1 MIGVFYLQ
9 SFYSIKKSVHSVESL
24 VKKAYESKYDFVALS
39 DVENLYGMI
48 QLMKFCRE
56 YKIKPIIGVQIYIY
70 FDLLKYRDIKISFL
84 VYAFDNDGI
93 NNLIKIL
100 NFIQLNNKIT
110 VTDLQK
116 FQDGIFCILSNLDF
130 ILCDILKDEIMNLT
144 IYENKTLFIFETLRF
159 FQKNIKKLFFGF
171 SLQSFLLQD
180 YAGFF
185 LNIAKKLNL
194 KVVLVNKTNYLVSE
208 EKLIYQ
214 YLYKINDYQN
224 NIKKFI
230 NPQQINEQITL
241 DVEFID
247 YKQIQERYQ
256 FYNINDF
263 ELFLDL
269 EKFLPLIKYDIS
281 PPSTVC
287 DFKHDLDCDNFKYLQ
302 KKANNFLTYYLQ
314 KNINIKKHIFY
325 IQQLQK
331 ELILIKKMNYVD
343 FFLIVFDLIQYAKNQ
358 KILIGP
364 GRGSSVGSLLC
375 FCLGITEIDPVKYNL
390 LFERFLNFQ
399 RTTVPD
405 IDIDVPDDQVTR
417 MIKYLVD
424 KYGIEHIANLIT
436 FQKYSKDSF
445 LMDLKLINQNGI
457 EINISHAKA
466 ICSRFA
472 SIIQGIPRLVGT
484 HPSGVIITKLDLSKH
499 LPIKKNSNNSV
510 ILYRV
515 QFDHKQL
522 EQLGFIKLD
531 LLNLRNLFL
540 INKIVTLIEQTNQ
553 IKIDLSNIPLNDSN
567 TYNILQKGD
576 TNYIFQ
582 LESLS
587 ARKVIERLKPKTFED
602 LVAVLSFNRPG
613 AIKFVDLYIKNRI
626 NQESKFI
633 DIEIVDNILCD
644 TYGVVLYQEQMMRI
658 ASEFAGYNLG
668 QADLFM
674 RQIMAK
680 SSESVKINLKKSFI
694 TQSVLYQR
702 TDEMAS
708 KVYDYIAKFS
718 NYIFNKSHG
727 VAYALISYRMAYL
740 KANYLLYF
748 GIVYAE
754 EYPDDYAN
762 IRTWLSQIKKY
773 IKIQKPHILY
783 SDVSNFRILNNQL
796 FLPLNFIRDISLEIC
811 RTLIKE
817 RSIKKFEN
825 FDDFKIRLKNVLNKE
840 SLQKFI
846 FAGALDNVFALTR
859 IQLLQNC
866 DFNYIEHSQYLT
878 NFRKKEFK
886 DNYDQLILKKNF
898 QNAFKFKLD
907 IID

>member
-39 DVENLYGMI
+39 DIENLYGMI
-48 QLMKFCRE
+48 QLIKFCRE

-84 VYAFDNDGI
+84 IYALDNDGI

-110 VTDLQK
+110 VMDLQK

-144 IYENKTLFIFETLRF
+144 SYENKTLFIFETLRY

-214 YLYKINDYQN
+214 YLYKINNYQN
-224 NIKKFI
+224 NIKKII
-230 NPQQINEQITL
+230 NSQQIDEQITL

-247 YKQIQERYQ
+247 YQQIQERYQ

-263 ELFLDL
+263 KLFLDL
-269 EKFLPLIKYDIS
+269 EKFLPFIKYDIS
-281 PPSTVC
+281 PPSNVC

-314 KNINIKKHIFY
+314 KNIKIKKHIFY

-343 FFLIVFDLIQYAKNQ
+343 FFLIVFDLIQYAKNN

-417 MIKYLVD
+417 MVKYLVD

-445 LMDLKLINQNGI
+445 LMDLKLINKNGI
-457 EINISHAKA
+457 DINVSHAKA
-466 ICSRFA
+466 ICSQFA
-472 SIIQGIPRLVGT
+472 FIIQGIPRLVGT
-484 HPSGVIITKLDLSKH
+484 HPSGVIITKLDLSKY

-540 INKIVTLIEQTNQ
+540 INKIVTLIEQITR
-553 IKIDLSNIPLNDSN
+553 IKIDLASIPLNDSN
-567 TYNILQKGD
+567 TYNILQQGD

-613 AIKFVDLYIKNRI
+613 AIKFVDLYIKNKI
-626 NQESKFI
+626 NRESKFI
-633 DIEIVDNILCD
+633 GIEIVDNILCD
-644 TYGVVLYQEQMMRI
+644 TYGVVLYQEQIMRI

-694 TQSVLYQR
+694 AQSVLYQR

-708 KVYDYIAKFS
+708 QVYDYIAKFS

-754 EYPDDYAN
+754 EYPYDYAT
-762 IRTWLSQIKKY
+762 IRTWLLQIKKY

-783 SDVSNFRILNNQL
+783 SDASSFRILNNQL

-811 RTLIKE
+811 RALIKE
-817 RSIKKFEN
+817 RSIRKFEN
-825 FDDFKIRLKNVLNKE
+825 FDDFKIRLKNILNKE
-840 SLQKFI
+840 SLQRFI

-859 IQLLQNC
+859 IQLLQDC
-866 DFNYIEHSQYLT
+866 DFNYIEHSQYLN
-878 NFRKKEFK
+878 NFRKKGLK
-886 DNYDQLILKKNF
+886 DNYDQLILNNNF
-898 QNAFKFKLD
+898 KNAFKLKLD

>member
-84 VYAFDNDGI
+84 IYAFDNDGI

-466 ICSRFA
+466 ICSRFS

-886 DNYDQLILKKNF
+886 DNYNQLILKKNF

>member
-84 VYAFDNDGI
+84 IYAFDNDGI

-110 VTDLQK
+110 VMDLQK

-375 FCLGITEIDPVKYNL
+375 FCLGITEIDPAKYNL

-457 EINISHAKA
+457 EINISRAKA

-499 LPIKKNSNNSV
+499 LPIQKNSNNSV

-613 AIKFVDLYIKNRI
+613 AIKFVDLYIQNRI

-846 FAGALDNVFALTR
+846 FAGALDNIFALTR

-878 NFRKKEFK
+878 NFRKKELK

>member
-56 YKIKPIIGVQIYIY
+56 YKIKTIIGVQIYIY
-70 FDLLKYRDIKISFL
+70 FDLLKYRDINISFL
-84 VYAFDNDGI
+84 IYAFDNDGI

-466 ICSRFA
+466 ICSRFS

-886 DNYDQLILKKNF
+886 DNYNQLILKKNF

>member
-1 MIGVFYLQ
+1 
-9 SFYSIKKSVHSVESL
+9 
-24 VKKAYESKYDFVALS
+24 
-39 DVENLYGMI
+39 
-48 QLMKFCRE
+48 
-56 YKIKPIIGVQIYIY
+56 
-70 FDLLKYRDIKISFL
+70 
-84 VYAFDNDGI
+84 
-93 NNLIKIL
+93 
-100 NFIQLNNKIT
+100 
-110 VTDLQK
+110 
-116 FQDGIFCILSNLDF
+116 
-130 ILCDILKDEIMNLT
+130 
-144 IYENKTLFIFETLRF
+144 
-159 FQKNIKKLFFGF
+159 
-171 SLQSFLLQD
+171 
-180 YAGFF
+180 
-185 LNIAKKLNL
+185 
-194 KVVLVNKTNYLVSE
+194 
-208 EKLIYQ
+208 
-214 YLYKINDYQN
+214 
-224 NIKKFI
+224 
-230 NPQQINEQITL
+230 
-241 DVEFID
+241 
-247 YKQIQERYQ
+247 
-256 FYNINDF
+256 
-263 ELFLDL
+263 
-269 EKFLPLIKYDIS
+269 
-281 PPSTVC
+281 
-287 DFKHDLDCDNFKYLQ
+287 
-302 KKANNFLTYYLQ
+302 
-314 KNINIKKHIFY
+314 
-325 IQQLQK
+325 
-331 ELILIKKMNYVD
+331 
-343 FFLIVFDLIQYAKNQ
+343 
-358 KILIGP
+358 
-364 GRGSSVGSLLC
+364 
-375 FCLGITEIDPVKYNL
+375 
-390 LFERFLNFQ
+390 
-399 RTTVPD
+399 
-405 IDIDVPDDQVTR
+405 
-417 MIKYLVD
+417 
-424 KYGIEHIANLIT
+424 
-436 FQKYSKDSF
+436 
-445 LMDLKLINQNGI
+445 
-457 EINISHAKA
+457 
-466 ICSRFA
+466 
-472 SIIQGIPRLVGT
+472 
-484 HPSGVIITKLDLSKH
+484 
-499 LPIKKNSNNSV
+499 
-510 ILYRV
+510 
-515 QFDHKQL
+515 
-522 EQLGFIKLD
+522 
-531 LLNLRNLFL
+531 
-540 INKIVTLIEQTNQ
+540 Q

-846 FAGALDNVFALTR
+846 FAGALDNIFALTR

-878 NFRKKEFK
+878 NFRKKELK

>member
-84 VYAFDNDGI
+84 IYAFDNDGI

-287 DFKHDLDCDNFKYLQ
+287 DFKHDLDCDNFKY
-302 KKANNFLTYYLQ
+302 
-314 KNINIKKHIFY
+314 
-325 IQQLQK
+325 
-331 ELILIKKMNYVD
+331 
-343 FFLIVFDLIQYAKNQ
+343 
-358 KILIGP
+358 
-364 GRGSSVGSLLC
+364 
-375 FCLGITEIDPVKYNL
+375 
-390 LFERFLNFQ
+390 
-399 RTTVPD
+399 
-405 IDIDVPDDQVTR
+405 
-417 MIKYLVD
+417 
-424 KYGIEHIANLIT
+424 
-436 FQKYSKDSF
+436 
-445 LMDLKLINQNGI
+445 
-457 EINISHAKA
+457 
-466 ICSRFA
+466 
-472 SIIQGIPRLVGT
+472 
-484 HPSGVIITKLDLSKH
+484 
-499 LPIKKNSNNSV
+499 
-510 ILYRV
+510 
-515 QFDHKQL
+515 
-522 EQLGFIKLD
+522 
-531 LLNLRNLFL
+531 
-540 INKIVTLIEQTNQ
+540 
-553 IKIDLSNIPLNDSN
+553 
-567 TYNILQKGD
+567 
-576 TNYIFQ
+576 
-582 LESLS
+582 
-587 ARKVIERLKPKTFED
+587 
-602 LVAVLSFNRPG
+602 
-613 AIKFVDLYIKNRI
+613 
-626 NQESKFI
+626 
-633 DIEIVDNILCD
+633 
-644 TYGVVLYQEQMMRI
+644 
-658 ASEFAGYNLG
+658 
-668 QADLFM
+668 
-674 RQIMAK
+674 
-680 SSESVKINLKKSFI
+680 
-694 TQSVLYQR
+694 
-702 TDEMAS
+702 
-708 KVYDYIAKFS
+708 
-718 NYIFNKSHG
+718 
-727 VAYALISYRMAYL
+727 
-740 KANYLLYF
+740 
-748 GIVYAE
+748 
-754 EYPDDYAN
+754 
-762 IRTWLSQIKKY
+762 
-773 IKIQKPHILY
+773 
-783 SDVSNFRILNNQL
+783 
-796 FLPLNFIRDISLEIC
+796 
-811 RTLIKE
+811 
-817 RSIKKFEN
+817 
-825 FDDFKIRLKNVLNKE
+825 
-840 SLQKFI
+840 
-846 FAGALDNVFALTR
+846 
-859 IQLLQNC
+859 
-866 DFNYIEHSQYLT
+866 
-878 NFRKKEFK
+878 
-886 DNYDQLILKKNF
+886 
-898 QNAFKFKLD
+898 
-907 IID
+907 